1 MTKLRDPITYEAT
14 LLEVARLIGWDNVG
28 AICGGVSSR
37 HARRWSDH
45 DCQTQIRAIDCERLD
60 RAYVD
65 AGGDHF
71 PFHRLMGVRNG
82 VDAAVPHVDACVV
95 QAAKT
100 TAREGGEAVAA
111 LLEVSA
117 NPTPQTIREARR
129 EAHELIDAATDALA
143 SLAKIE
149 AGDNREEARLT

>member
-71 PFHRLMGVRNG
+71 PFHRLMGLRNE
-82 VDAAVPHVDACVV
+82 VATAVLTVDACMVR
-95 QAAKT
+95 AAQT
-100 TAREGGEAVAA
+100 TAREGGDAVAA

-117 NPTPQTIREARR
+117 NPTPQNIREARK
-129 EAHELIDAATDALA
+129 EGHELIDAMTDALA
-143 SLAKIE
+143 GLDRLE
-149 AGDNREEARLT
+149 AGKSQEEARRA